1 MKHENIKGKIYVSA
15 NAYLGR
21 SEIFCR
27 GFCRGRL
34 TAICRRV
41 YFVFKTIFPTC
52 PIRVLT
58 FWVLPFRL

>member
-27 GFCRGRL
+27 GFCRGR
-34 TAICRRV
+34 
-41 YFVFKTIFPTC
+41 
-52 PIRVLT
+52 
-58 FWVLPFRL
+58 